1 MRPSQRPRCSTA
13 ARDRETLRTWRQD
26 NVAERVVVAMSGG
39 VDSSVSAALL
49 HEQGYEVIGVTMKL
63 WDGPETAQPTTRPVV
78 RWTMCPMR
86 AAWQRPSVFPSTWSI
101 SRRSLPSTSSTTL
114 SIPTA
119 RAPRQTPAC
128 SATAISN
135 LRPCCSGRRHW
146 ARAGWRRDITQ
157 PCGRTRGRYY
167 IRRGRDARKDQSY
180 FLFDLSQE
188 QLRHTLLPLGE
199 YGKEEVRQIAV
210 RLGLKV
216 AEKPESQEI
225 CFIPDGDYRSFVRPR
240 LTPAAAQPGRMV
252 DTAGATVG
260 THHGLPFYTVGQRR
274 GLGVAAAEP
283 LYVTRLDR
291 VHNTVVVGPR
301 HAALCATFSVERINW
316 MCPPPAQTVHTTVQI
331 RYRHQPVAADIHPL
345 APDRAHVVLHEPQFA
360 VTPGQAAVFYD
371 GDTVIGGGWITR
383 STPE

>member
-1 MRPSQRPRCSTA
+1 
-13 ARDRETLRTWRQD
+13 
-26 NVAERVVVAMSGG
+26 VAERVVVAMSGG

-49 HEQGYEVIGVTMKL
+49 HDQGYEVIGITMKL
-63 WDGPETAQPTTRPVV
+63 WDGPETAVV
-78 RWTMCPMR
+78 HHKTCCTLDDVSDARRVAASLGIPFYVVNFKAQFAQHVIDYFVDTYRQGATPNPCVQCNRYLKFMALLQRAQQLGARWVATGHY
-86 AAWQRPSVFPSTWSI
+86 AAVCQDE
-101 SRRSLPSTSSTTL
+101 
-114 SIPTA
+114 
-119 RAPRQTPAC
+119 
-128 SATAISN
+128 
-135 LRPCCSGRRHW
+135 G
-146 ARAGWRRDITQ
+146 GW
-157 PCGRTRGRYY
+157 YH
-167 IRRGRDARKDQSY
+167 IRRGRDAKKDQSY

-199 YGKEEVRQIAV
+199 YCKEEVRQIAI

-240 LTPAAAQPGRMV
+240 LTPAAVQSGRMV
-252 DTAGATVG
+252 NTAGETVG

-283 LYVTRLDR
+283 LYVTRLDPA
-291 VHNTVVVGPR
+291 HNTVVVGPR

-316 MCPPPAQTVHTTVQI
+316 MCPPPAQIVHTTVQI
-331 RYRHQPVAADIHPL
+331 RYRHQPVVADIHPL

-371 GDTVIGGGWITR
+371 GDMVIGGGWITR

>member
-1 MRPSQRPRCSTA
+1 
-13 ARDRETLRTWRQD
+13 
-26 NVAERVVVAMSGG
+26 VAERVVVAMSGG

-63 WDGPETAQPTTRPVV
+63 WDGPETAAAHHKTCCTLDDVADARRVAASLGIPFYVV
-78 RWTMCPMR
+78 NFKAQFAQHVIDYFVDTYRQGATPNPCAQCNRYLKFTALLQR
-86 AAWQRPSVFPSTWSI
+86 AQQLGACWVATGHYAAVWQ
-101 SRRSLPSTSSTTL
+101 
-114 SIPTA
+114 
-119 RAPRQTPAC
+119 
-128 SATAISN
+128 
-135 LRPCCSGRRHW
+135 
-146 ARAGWRRDITQ
+146 DEE
-157 PCGRTRGRYY
+157 GRYY
-167 IRRGRDARKDQSY
+167 VRRGRDAKKDQSY

-188 QLRHTLLPLGE
+188 QLQHTLLPLGE
-199 YGKEEVRQIAV
+199 YDKEEVRRIAL

-225 CFIPDGDYRSFVRPR
+225 CFIPDGDYRSFIRPR
-240 LTPAAAQPGRMV
+240 LPLAAMPPGRMV
-252 DTAGATVG
+252 NTAGETVG

-283 LYVTRLDR
+283 LYVTRLDPM
-291 VHNTVVVGPR
+291 HNTVVVGPR
-301 HAALCATFSVERINW
+301 HAALCATFSIERVNW
-316 MCPPPAQTVHTTVQI
+316 MCPPPAQIVHTTVQI
-331 RYRHQPVAADIHPL
+331 RYRHQPVAATIHPT